1 MKLVF
6 AKSAQGVEFLP
17 WPMSYIQRS
26 NHRLCFP
33 HKQRL
38 LLFSVF
44 YQVFLLT
51 WLWDAFMHLL
61 RYLVCVSMATPCPEF
76 WQVYRRHDS
85 GFDDATEQTFSE
97 MKLWLQVN
105 WLYSLL
111 TLLLL
116 LKCSRC
122 IFTSKTFANILV
134 SGIEKMSPWLS
145 KHNPNI
151 NAKTMTL
158 SVYVLLIEH
167 D

>member
-76 WQVYRRHDS
+76 LASVQTAWLRFWRCYRADL
-85 GFDDATEQTFSE
+85 
-97 MKLWLQVN
+97 LWDEALAAGE
-105 WLYSLL
+105 LALFPSHSSASAKML
-111 TLLLL
+111 TLHFHFQNLCQYISLWNRENV
-116 LKCSRC
+116 SM
-122 IFTSKTFANILV
+122 IIKTQ
-134 SGIEKMSPWLS
+134 P
-145 KHNPNI
+145 
-151 NAKTMTL
+151 
-158 SVYVLLIEH
+158 
-167 D
+167 